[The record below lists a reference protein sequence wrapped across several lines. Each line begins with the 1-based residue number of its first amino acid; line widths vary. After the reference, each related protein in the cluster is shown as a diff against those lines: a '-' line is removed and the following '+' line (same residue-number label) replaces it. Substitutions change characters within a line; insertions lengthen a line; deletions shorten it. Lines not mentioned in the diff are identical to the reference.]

1 MEKVISVLE
10 ILLPIAAAMA
20 LGVLARR
27 RGILSPAGAQGLQDF
42 AAKFGLPCLLFN
54 SCYQSDF
61 GPETAASMAMITP
74 LMLLFSIT
82 GFALYR
88 RGKAGRATF
97 PLVLGTKEGGMLGVP
112 LFLVLF
118 GQEQVFRMI
127 AMDVAQIVIAVP
139 TVCIV
144 ASMATDRLSVGAIA
158 RRTFTSPLLLSALSG
173 LVLNLTGIRALLD
186 GAGVGGL
193 VTETMSFLCSPV
205 SAVILFC
212 IGYTFSLE
220 EIRRG
225 GVLKTCLVF
234 WGMFAVMCV
243 VLELALLLVPGTPM
257 ETRWAVVLFTML
269 PPTFMMP
276 TLGRTREETAY
287 GSGVCSLCTL
297 GTLVVFCVIAVLS
310 A

>member
-10 ILLPIAAAMA
+10 ILLPIAAAMG

-82 GFALYR
+82 GFALCR
-88 RGKAGRATF
+88 RGKAATF

-139 TVCIV
+139 TICIV
-144 ASMATDRLSVGAIA
+144 ASMATNRLSAGAIA
-158 RRTFTSPLLLSALSG
+158 RRTLTSPLLLAALSG
-173 LVLNLTGIRALLD
+173 LVLNLTGIRTLLD
-186 GAGVGGL
+186 STGVGGL

-205 SAVILFC
+205 GAVILFC

-234 WGMFAVMCV
+234 WGMFAAMCV
-243 VLELALLLVPGTPM
+243 VLELALFLVPGTTM

-287 GSGVCSLCTL
+287 GSGVCSLCTV